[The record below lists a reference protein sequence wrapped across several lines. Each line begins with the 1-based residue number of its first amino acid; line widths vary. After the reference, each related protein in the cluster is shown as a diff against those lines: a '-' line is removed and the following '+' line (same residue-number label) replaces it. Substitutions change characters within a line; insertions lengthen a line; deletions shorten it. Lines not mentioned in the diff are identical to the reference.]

1 VCGSGNISVAA
12 FLRET
17 GLLAEI
23 GPRYTARQGMQ
34 VGRDGRV
41 AVRVCDTAI
50 EIGGEAVTCV
60 DGTLR
65 LA

>member
-1 VCGSGNISVAA
+1 
-12 FLRET
+12 
-17 GLLAEI
+17 
-23 GPRYTARQGMQ
+23 MQ

-41 AVRVCDTAI
+41 AVRVSAEAI

-65 LA
+65 VG